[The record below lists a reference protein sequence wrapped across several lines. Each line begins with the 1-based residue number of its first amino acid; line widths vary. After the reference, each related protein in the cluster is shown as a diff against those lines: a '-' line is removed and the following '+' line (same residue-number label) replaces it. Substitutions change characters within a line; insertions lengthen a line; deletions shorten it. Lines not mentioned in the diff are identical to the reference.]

1 MMNDEWDSLNG
12 EAIRIDANGVLV
24 DGQHRLHAIIESGKP
39 CLMCVME
46 GVSPKARLS
55 VDSGQPRTTGQMLSI
70 WDDEDHHNVNDL
82 AATARW
88 VFRYTHITPTG
99 VLPTDTRGFGA
110 TKSEVLKVIRAYPG
124 LMHSLERVG
133 WSNDVRRL
141 MSGST
146 AAFVHFMAAQTDPA
160 TADEFIE
167 QLKTGAN
174 LAEASPVFVLRRQ
187 LARQMN
193 MKNVRFHRDRTAAIM
208 VKAWL
213 AYESGKSVSL
223 LKWLPGEPFPKFRCQ
238 WPPLG
243 AEEDA
248 EEAAQQAG

>member
-1 MMNDEWDSLNG
+1 
-12 EAIRIDANGVLV
+12 
-24 DGQHRLHAIIESGKP
+24 
-39 CLMCVME
+39 
-46 GVSPKARLS
+46 
-55 VDSGQPRTTGQMLSI
+55 
-70 WDDEDHHNVNDL
+70 
-82 AATARW
+82 
-88 VFRYTHITPTG
+88 
-99 VLPTDTRGFGA
+99 
-110 TKSEVLKVIRAYPG
+110 
-124 LMHSLERVG
+124 
-133 WSNDVRRL
+133 
-141 MSGST
+141 
-146 AAFVHFMAAQTDPA
+146 
-160 TADEFIE
+160 
-167 QLKTGAN
+167 
-174 LAEASPVFVLRRQ
+174 VFVLRRQ